1 MISMNNLQKS
11 IVRILQQKK
20 VCSRKELSSLLSVT
34 PAAVTLAT
42 GPLLDSGFIE
52 SLYEVN
58 REKAGRKE
66 IMLSVNP
73 HSFFS
78 IGIDL
83 NDDCIALTKMNA
95 ALENVEVFEMPST
108 QSLIDALKIM
118 DLSDCIG
125 ISVSLKSFYSLEH
138 TDSSIQELFSFLET
152 LNENVT
158 ITNNIAALVYAYKM
172 HHPEDESFV
181 LIKYGPGVGSAL
193 FIQNKLLSSK
203 TNPTYE
209 LGKIY
214 LDDGHTT
221 VEEAI
226 GYSAIAPTKKEAV
239 EMLKDDETVQD
250 NVFSV
255 LARTIYNV
263 NTLLQLDKVLVSGDI
278 FKDDC
283 IFEKLLRHLPMR
295 ESSKSRVTRMD
306 NYSDLNRGKAAL
318 TAQYSFFNSER

>member
-34 PAAVTLAT
+34 PAAITLAT
-42 GPLLDSGFIE
+42 GPLLDSGYIQ

-66 IMLSVNP
+66 VMLSVNP

-78 IGIDL
+78 IGIDI
-83 NDDCIALTKMNA
+83 NEECITLIKMNA
-95 ALENVEVFEMPST
+95 SLEMTELFEFSYISELVDYM
-108 QSLIDALKIM
+108 KVM
-118 DLSDCIG
+118 ELSNCVG

-138 TDSSIQELFSFLET
+138 ADEVVQKLFEFLKT

-158 ITNNIAALVYAYKM
+158 IINNIAALAYAHKM
-172 HHPEDESFV
+172 HHPEDESFA

-214 LDDGHTT
+214 LDDGLTT

-226 GYSAIAPTKKEAV
+226 GYKTIAPTKSEAV
-239 EMLKDDETVQD
+239 ALLKENKTIQE
-250 NVFSV
+250 NTLKV

-278 FKDDC
+278 FKDDV
-283 IFEKLLRHLPMR
+283 IFERLLAHIPM
-295 ESSKSRVTRMD
+295 SQGSKSRITRM
-306 NYSDLNRGKAAL
+306 SDYAELNRDKAAL
-318 TAQYSFFNSER
+318 TAQYSYFDIER